1 MIESCMPKLSL
12 AIITFNE
19 EVNLART
26 LAAARGLA
34 DEIIVMD
41 SGSTDGTCAV
51 AESFGARVIHQPW
64 LGYGAQKNK
73 LFLECRGEWILS
85 LDADEALTPE
95 LKQTILEV
103 INKPS
108 EICGYVLKRRMVY
121 MGKVLKY
128 ASCDQVLRLVK
139 ASARPHW
146 DTSLVHE
153 QLRVTGKVAR
163 LDPALWHY
171 SYANFTEH
179 FEVCIKYPR
188 LSAQQKAQKGE
199 RFSVLKLLFRPPVAF
214 FKSYIIKRG
223 FLDGLPGFVLAM
235 MWFIG
240 TWMKYVYLWEATQKI
255 SNE

>member
-1 MIESCMPKLSL
+1 LIIERFMPKLSL
-12 AIITFNE
+12 AIIALNE

-26 LAAARGLA
+26 LSAAGGFA
-34 DEIIVMD
+34 DEVIVMD
-41 SGSTDGTCAV
+41 SGSIDRTCAV

-73 LFLECRGEWILS
+73 LFAECQGEWILS

-95 LKQTILEV
+95 LKAAIRQV
-103 INKPS
+103 ISGPS
-108 EICGYVLKRRMVY
+108 EISGYILRRRMVY
-121 MGKVLKY
+121 MGKVLRY

-139 ASARPHW
+139 KSANPIW

-153 QLRVTGKVAR
+153 QLHITGKVAK
-163 LDPALWHY
+163 LNPALLHY

-199 RFSVLKLLFRPPVAF
+199 RFSLMKLLFRPPVAF

-235 MWFIG
+235 MWFLG
-240 TWMKYVYLWEATQKI
+240 TWMKYLYLWEITQKD
-255 SNE
+255 E